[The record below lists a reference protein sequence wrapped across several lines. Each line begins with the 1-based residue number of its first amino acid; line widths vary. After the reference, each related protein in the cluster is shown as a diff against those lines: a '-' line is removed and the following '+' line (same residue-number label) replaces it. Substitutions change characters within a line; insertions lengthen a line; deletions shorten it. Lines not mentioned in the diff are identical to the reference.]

1 MTSELCDDLIKF
13 SFNNLHDVMKH
24 DHTGEF
30 SSIHLFVP
38 RLLVAVKQLVC
49 LYFHLCILYIFTYS
63 TTQPLSEANALC
75 HTLQVDLDKV
85 LCDVLE
91 KYQSFPGFALLL
103 GSLLWYTSSYKLQ
116 DSTMLI
122 FPSGMVAFFYM
133 VRQKG
138 EGHILDDIGLS
149 RYISTGSCE
158 IGTLEFLPY
167 LSELLENTERSGT
180 SFFDQQKYT
189 IASKECLQLYL
200 CSHHNFSK
208 KAPESS
214 QGDKALRR
222 SKPWAWIS
230 RLGVHSRIW
239 KARNH
244 VKIQQRKHLS
254 DLTTHQIRQH
264 AASFIRN
271 PSEHE
276 YQSLAYQWAL
286 DLLPF
291 LLERSA
297 VSLELADVL
306 HNCTFTTMAQKFPR
320 STRLAKAAINKYLL
334 QVEESAGSDS

>member
-1 MTSELCDDLIKF
+1 MTSELRDDLIKF
-13 SFNNLHDVMKH
+13 SFHNLHDVMKN
-24 DHTGEF
+24 DHTGDF

-38 RLLVAVKQLVC
+38 RFLAAVKQLVC
-49 LYFHLCILYIFTYS
+49 LHFHLCILYIFIYS
-63 TTQPLSEANALC
+63 TTQPLSEANDLC

-103 GSLLWYTSSYKLQ
+103 GSFLWYTSSYQ
-116 DSTMLI
+116 DNTMLL
-122 FPSGMVAFFYM
+122 FPSAMVAFIYV

-149 RYISTGSCE
+149 GYISTGGCE
-158 IGTLEFLPY
+158 IGTPEFLSY
-167 LSELLENTERSGT
+167 LSELLENNERSGT

-306 HNCTFTTMAQKFPR
+306 HNCTFTTMAQKFPQR
-320 STRLAKAAINKYLL
+320 MRLAKAAIKRYLL